1 MPAIGSYNALNR
13 TDAAINKSLE
23 KLSTGLRINR
33 AGDDAAGLAISEKM
47 RGQVNGLNM
56 ASRNAQ
62 DGISMIQTAE
72 GALNETHSILQRMR
86 ELSVQ
91 SANGTNTAEDRQA
104 LQNEVTQLKEEIDRI
119 GNTTE
124 FNTQKLLNGAQA
136 GAAGTAVG
144 SNTTTGAQVAK
155 LTAAS
160 MAAGTDI
167 KASHTATT
175 FSKDT
180 ITVDGQKIEV
190 DWNTLSSEDK
200 TLLKSDLSA
209 ANMETQNKVKDII
222 VNKIN
227 EAIDNSGT
235 SIAHIS
241 GYVATGG
248 ELVLESGTTGVKSE
262 VTVTSTGA
270 ATGVGATF
278 ISQTAGATSAAANLG
293 TTNLSTAVGA
303 GDFEAEINGIKINVT
318 SAGEAANNPMA
329 TVATN
334 LAADIN
340 AGILAY
346 NTAAGLTDGEEGFI
360 KDVSVNVSD
369 DGRLIINSESGPMT
383 FKDND
388 GSTIAENLGI
398 SQAQTETNGNGGV
411 TFQIGANKAQTM
423 NFGIGD
429 MRSAALGVSGVDIS
443 TAAGA
448 QTAMKT
454 LDSAISKVSAQ
465 RAKLG
470 AVQNRLEH
478 TINNLTTSSEN
489 LQAAESRVRDLD
501 MSLEMVSFSKNKI
514 ISQAGTSMLAQA
526 NQNPQNVLSLL
537 R

>member
-1 MPAIGSYNALNR
+1 
-13 TDAAINKSLE
+13 
-23 KLSTGLRINR
+23 
-33 AGDDAAGLAISEKM
+33 
-47 RGQVNGLNM
+47 
-56 ASRNAQ
+56 
-62 DGISMIQTAE
+62 
-72 GALNETHSILQRMR
+72 
-86 ELSVQ
+86 
-91 SANGTNTAEDRQA
+91 
-104 LQNEVTQLKEEIDRI
+104 
-119 GNTTE
+119 
-124 FNTQKLLNGAQA
+124 
-136 GAAGTAVG
+136 
-144 SNTTTGAQVAK
+144 
-155 LTAAS
+155 
-160 MAAGTDI
+160 
-167 KASHTATT
+167 
-175 FSKDT
+175 
-180 ITVDGQKIEV
+180 
-190 DWNTLSSEDK
+190 
-200 TLLKSDLSA
+200 
-209 ANMETQNKVKDII
+209 
-222 VNKIN
+222 
-227 EAIDNSGT
+227 
-235 SIAHIS
+235 
-241 GYVATGG
+241 
-248 ELVLESGTTGVKSE
+248 
-262 VTVTSTGA
+262 
-270 ATGVGATF
+270 
-278 ISQTAGATSAAANLG
+278 
-293 TTNLSTAVGA
+293 
-303 GDFEAEINGIKINVT
+303 
-318 SAGEAANNPMA
+318 MA

-346 NTAAGLTDGEEGFI
+346 NTAAGLSDGEEGFI

-369 DGRLIINSESGPMT
+369 DGRLIVNSESGPMT

-388 GSTIAENLGI
+388 GSTIAKDLGI
-398 SQAQTETNGNGGV
+398 SMAQTETNGNGGV
-411 TFQIGANKAQTM
+411 TFQIGANKSQTM